1 MVIIAAILI
10 LFGVLTYSMCAA
22 AGRSDQ
28 QMEKFFGENR

>member
-1 MVIIAAILI
+1 MVIIAAILF
-10 LFGVLTYSMCAA
+10 FGVLTYSMCAA